1 MIGGRLNVALLPAAD
16 LDWGGAPAVVDL
28 AAVAEDCIGVP
39 ASGGAVV
46 DVGAAGTGEAGVGVV
61 EALA

>member
-1 MIGGRLNVALLPAAD
+1 MNAALLPAAE

-46 DVGAAGTGEAGVGVV
+46 DVGAAVAGAGEAGVGVV